1 MNQDYSVFVHLLDET
16 ELIVAQRDMYP
27 GQGLHPTSLWSV
39 GDTIANRY
47 VLILPETAFAPNRAQ
62 LEVGLY
68 DFATG
73 ERLPAYGP
81 NREPLGDNARFQEIE
96 ILPRSEAEVPNPAN
110 FNFENRIVLIGYDM
124 DRRTASPGETIHL
137 TLYWKALAKIGEDYV
152 VFVHLLLGT
161 DQIWARVDSQPL
173 DGAAP
178 TSIWQPGWIIEDRY
192 ELTTGPDA
200 PPGAYEIEVGL
211 YLPQAGKRLG
221 IVGSDGRLL
230 GDRVLLSKVRVK

>member
-16 ELIVAQRDMYP
+16 ELIIAQRDMYP
-27 GQGLHPTSLWSV
+27 GQGLYPTSLWSAR
-39 GDTIANRY
+39 DAIANRY
-47 VLILPETAFAPNRAQ
+47 VLTLPETAFAPNQAQ

-73 ERLPAYGP
+73 ERLLAYNP
-81 NREPLGDNARFQEIE
+81 NGDLLGNNARFQEIE
-96 ILPRSEAEVPNPAN
+96 IMPRAEAEVPNSVN
-110 FNFENRIVLIGYDM
+110 FNFENRVALIGYDM

-137 TLYWKALAKIGEDYV
+137 TLYWRALAKMEEDYV
-152 VFVHLLLGT
+152 VFVHLLLGE

-178 TSIWQPGWIIEDRY
+178 TSTWRPGWIIEDRY
-192 ELTTGPDA
+192 ELTTGQDA
-200 PPGAYEIEVGL
+200 PSGTYQIELGL

-221 IVGSDGRLL
+221 VLGSDGRLV
-230 GDRVLLSKVRVK
+230 GDRVLLSKARVK